1 MPTTATGR
9 SSATTFLSRLRDPY
23 ALPTRFALVLACP
36 SLASAQ
42 TGAPSDVSIY
52 VFTKTDPSGFSD
64 PFQAQ
69 RLESLETVKVTL
81 KKRKGITVVEQADQA
96 DVHIEIINAGKLETG
111 AQRTKGLSTGLD
123 GAIFGTRTTKETKPQ
138 VHVVLRASDYQ
149 LGIHGTAPRM
159 KYAAAAV
166 GDGVEK
172 WVKRNRKLLAE
183 RRTEK
188 H

>member
-111 AQRTKGLSTGLD
+111 AQANEGIVNGPRRRHLRDQDHQRDEATGPR
-123 GAIFGTRTTKETKPQ
+123 G
-138 VHVVLRASDYQ
+138 
-149 LGIHGTAPRM
+149 APRQRLSARDSW
-159 KYAAAAV
+159 YSTAYEICC
-166 GDGVEK
+166 GG
-172 WVKRNRKLLAE
+172 RG
-183 RRTEK
+183 
-188 H
+188 